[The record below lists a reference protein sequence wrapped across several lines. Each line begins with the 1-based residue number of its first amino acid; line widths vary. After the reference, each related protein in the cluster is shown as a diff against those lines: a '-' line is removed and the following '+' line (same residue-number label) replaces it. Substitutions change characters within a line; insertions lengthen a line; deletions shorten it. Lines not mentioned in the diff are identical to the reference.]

1 MQTKKM
7 ESQNICILQR
17 NQFFILT
24 EYGISKTLQNIFH
37 GHDGI
42 YGI

>member
-7 ESQNICILQR
+7 ESQIICILQR
-17 NQFFILT
+17 KQFCILT
-24 EYGISKTLQNIFH
+24 EYGVSKMLLNVFH
-37 GHDGI
+37 GLDGI